1 MREIILSSS
10 ILILVILAAR
20 RILQTKI
27 SRRLTYSIWLLAA
40 LRLLIPVQFGSF
52 DFNILTPVAPV
63 EDVLAEISQNPVSGP
78 SREDVYKQIVYDYI
92 QEEQTA
98 FTPEVQLQIQNAS
111 KDSALSPEEIYGQIS
126 HSYAPPGPSDP

>member
-63 EDVLAEISQNPVSGP
+63 EDGLAEISQNPVSGP

-111 KDSALSPEEIYGQIS
+111 KDSALSPEEI
-126 HSYAPPGPSDP
+126 